1 MKRWT
6 KSMVSA
12 VIGASVFAS
21 IPLSAFAATAALPN
35 AKFAPV
41 ALEERAQKD
50 MKYYSASEFSA
61 LADKDKILAGFAASL
76 VIPSDLQV
84 LKVIGE
90 EQLTAFV
97 QDGDTLWIGTKS
109 GVTRMNFTEADTRDY
124 VQYLSGPRYLYNGDD
139 VVTGLYSDGSNG
151 VWIQNAKGVV
161 HLAMENKTLKEKAD
175 IQEDIMKTVN
185 DRNGMIP
192 DQYYSIVNGQYVG
205 KPRTNDNDGLWTA
218 AYAIGEIFRYQTAL
232 REGNEQER
240 VEAKAAATRATKA
253 VLLLNQISGRA
264 DGFPTRSYIVK
275 GEEQRSG
282 LWFEVKE
289 AGVGGYALAVKSRE
303 AVGDKGAENFRITD
317 PDLIL
322 EAKQAYEAMTGRTY
336 DADWGT
342 KNYYGP
348 NWIYPVVFDTTVSG
362 PRNVGYLEP
371 GVAWRLKS
379 DINEELDPMLAA
391 LYRDMGISDTD
402 IIYKAD
408 TSADEVL
415 AHFSLFY
422 YADRYLFDGSSSED
436 AHLKELTVQFADR
449 MMNHI
454 LTNDFRIIDAHGDS
468 TTWSKW
474 FASYFL
480 KDDPKNPGEFAYGYE
495 DGPLNAIEIMSF
507 LKTTLYLTKG
517 KAEYSE
523 HYAKYEQA
531 YNDLW
536 DYSYDGTEN
545 GKGYIH
551 FAKEHLQRRLD
562 IVPRDYMEF
571 DDYSSDPAR
580 IEDIVARQ
588 DVTLSVNY
596 SDEHLFTISFMPLIE
611 LELEEN
617 PGSSRVKDLREIL
630 DQWWVNMS
638 RELNPLY
645 TFVYQFSNQDNTDVD
660 LESAVWMMYRS
671 PQIRIE
677 LPVMNSTRK
686 DVLHLDD
693 YSARDEEELLLNRV
707 LPPDENK
714 VYKYNKNPFVAD
726 ENVSDGVYGG
736 VNYNDGYMSNS
747 TAFTLPYW
755 MGRYYGMIEG
765 E

>member
-1 MKRWT
+1 MKKWR
-6 KSMVSA
+6 KSIISA
-12 VIGASVFAS
+12 VVGTAVFAS
-21 IPLSAFAATAALPN
+21 VPFNVFAGTAALPSSS
-35 AKFAPV
+35 FAPV
-41 ALEERAQKD
+41 VLEERAQKD
-50 MKYYSASEFSA
+50 MKYYSNSEFAA
-61 LADKDKILAGFAASL
+61 LAAKETISAGFAASL
-76 VIPSDLQV
+76 AVPSDLQV
-84 LKVIGE
+84 LKFIGE
-90 EQLTAFV
+90 DKVTAFA
-97 QDGDTLWIGTKS
+97 QDGDTLWIGTNS
-109 GVTRMNFTEADTRDY
+109 GVTRINFSEADTRDY
-124 VQYLSGPRYLYNGDD
+124 VQYLSGPRYIYNGDD
-139 VVTGLYSDGSNG
+139 VVTGLYSDGNHG

-161 HLAMENKTLKEKAD
+161 QLKMEDKTLKQKAD
-175 IQEDIMKTVN
+175 LQESIMRTVN

-240 VEAKAAATRATKA
+240 IESKAAATRATKA
-253 VLLLNQISGRA
+253 VLLLNQIAGRA
-264 DGFPTRSYIVK
+264 DGFPSRSYIVK

-289 AGVGGYALAVKSRE
+289 AGAGGFALAVKSRE
-303 AVGDKGAENFRITD
+303 AVGDKGAENFQITD
-317 PDLIL
+317 PDLIA
-322 EAKQAYEAMTGRTY
+322 EAKAAYATMTGRTY

-342 KNYYGP
+342 KTYYGP
-348 NWIYPVVFDTTVSG
+348 DWIYPVVFDTSVSG

-379 DINEELDPMLAA
+379 DINEDLDPMLAA
-391 LYRDMGISDTD
+391 LYRDMGISDMD

-408 TSADEVL
+408 TSSDEVL

-422 YADRYLFDGSSSED
+422 YAARYLFDGSGAED
-436 AHLKELTVQFADR
+436 AHLKELTVEFADR

-454 LTNDFRIIDAHGDS
+454 ITNDFRIVDAHGNS

-507 LKTTLYLTKG
+507 LKTTMYLTKG
-517 KAEYSE
+517 NGAYSE
-523 HYAKYEQA
+523 HYAQYEKA

-536 DYSYDGTEN
+536 DYSYDGKED

-551 FAKEHLQRRLD
+551 MAKEHLERRMD

-571 DDYSSDPAR
+571 DDYSQNPER
-580 IEDIVARQ
+580 IDDIVARK

-617 PGSSRVKDLREIL
+617 QSSSRVKDLREIME
-630 DQWWVNMS
+630 QWWVNMS

-645 TFVYQFSNQDNTDVD
+645 TFVYQLTNQDKTDVD
-660 LESAVWMMYRS
+660 LESAVWMMYRT
-671 PQIRIE
+671 PQVRIE
-677 LPVMNSTRK
+677 LPVMNSVRK

-714 VYKYNKNPFVAD
+714 IYKYNKNPFVAD
-726 ENVSDGVYGG
+726 ENVSNGAYPN
-736 VNYNDGYMSNS
+736 VNYNDGYMGNS